1 MALLPMFPL
10 GGTLLPGEVLP
21 LHVFEPRY
29 RQLVLDC
36 VESPDHEFGVV
47 LIERG
52 QEVGGG
58 DVRRDVG
65 TVARMVQV
73 AETED
78 GRFAVMTVG
87 THRIR
92 INAWL
97 PDDPYPLADVDHW
110 PDEEPDAPAVQTLLT
125 EVTPRVRRAT
135 ALALELGDEVADPQQ
150 DLSDDPLVASYQLC
164 SLAPV
169 GAADRYDLLC
179 AEGPAARL
187 LLLRDRMDDIEAL
200 LQFRLGDA

>member
-1 MALLPMFPL
+1 MSLLPMFPL
-10 GGTLLPGEVLP
+10 GGTLLPGDVLP

-29 RQLVLDC
+29 LQLVRDC

-73 AETED
+73 GETDD
-78 GRFAVMTVG
+78 GRFAVMSVG

-92 INAWL
+92 ISAWL
-97 PDDPYPLADVDHW
+97 PDDPYPLADVDNW
-110 PDEEPDAPAVQTLLT
+110 PDHEPDDPAVVTLLH
-125 EVTPRVRRAT
+125 EVAPRVRRAT
-135 ALALELGDEVADPQQ
+135 ALALELGDSVSDPQHE
-150 DLSDDPLVASYQLC
+150 LSDDPLVASYQLC

-179 AEGPAARL
+179 AAGPVARL
-187 LLLRDRMDDIEAL
+187 ILLRDRLDDIEAL

>member
-1 MALLPMFPL
+1 
-10 GGTLLPGEVLP
+10 
-21 LHVFEPRY
+21 
-29 RQLVLDC
+29 
-36 VESPDHEFGVV
+36 
-47 LIERG
+47 
-52 QEVGGG
+52 VGGG

-97 PDDPYPLADVDHW
+97 PDDPYPLADVDDW
-110 PDEEPDAPAVQTLLT
+110 PDEEPDDPAVQTLLT

-187 LLLRDRMDDIEAL
+187 LLLRNRMDDIEAL

>member
-10 GGTLLPGEVLP
+10 GGTLLPREVLP

-110 PDEEPDAPAVQTLLT
+110 PDEEPDDPAVQTLLT